1 MSYRIFIG
9 KILENKI
16 RFSVD
21 VLHQDKSTCKRKCF
35 YLFGRGVD
43 LVVFSKNCM
52 ISKYSEQ
59 KTVASSSHT
68 AQNRRSDVS
77 TTKNN
82 VRQNFEKSIDDVILA
97 ILSVND
103 VVMM

>member
-1 MSYRIFIG
+1 
-9 KILENKI
+9 
-16 RFSVD
+16 
-21 VLHQDKSTCKRKCF
+21 
-35 YLFGRGVD
+35 
-43 LVVFSKNCM
+43 M

-82 VRQNFEKSIDDVILA
+82 VRQNFEKSIDDVRLA